1 MRLETGG
8 EKAEN
13 SAQNGGGRGFVSLL
27 PLCFFTLFFSCYS
40 LIIITFAGN
49 FEGVGVKYR

>member
-1 MRLETGG
+1 MRLETGR
-8 EKAEN
+8 EKTKNPARNE
-13 SAQNGGGRGFVSLL
+13 SRSDYFSLL

>member
-8 EKAEN
+8 EKAKN
-13 SAQNGGGRGFVSLL
+13 PARNGSGHSFLSLL

>member
-1 MRLETGG
+1 MGLETGC
-8 EKAEN
+8 EKAKN
-13 SAQNGGGRGFVSLL
+13 SARNGGGRGYFSFL

>member
-1 MRLETGG
+1 MKTGG
-8 EKAEN
+8 QKAKN
-13 SAQNGGGRGFVSLL
+13 PAQNGGGRGYFPLL

>member
-1 MRLETGG
+1 MGG
-8 EKAEN
+8 EKAKN
-13 SAQNGGGRGFVSLL
+13 PARNGSGHSFVSLL